1 MRGFLIICFILLSGW
16 HFGQTPVVFVHGM
29 LAGSDTWMNAKQV
42 FSDAGYTDEQLF
54 FYDWNTLARDRKEA
68 GEQFEEFVK
77 QALKASKS
85 KQISL
90 VGHSAGGALCMNFI
104 HEHKLGKRV
113 EKYVHVGSM
122 PISSNPAVPTLN
134 LYSTADLITGGK
146 SYDFENI
153 TNTVFENLDHYEI
166 ATDSAAIAAMLAF
179 LGEGK
184 RLVQPASLTSRVAL
198 GGRVVTM
205 GENEPEAAAQLAF
218 YELNPTTGERQTK
231 TPLATIQTD
240 KNGYWELN
248 ILSRG
253 SYIEVMVEAAD
264 PAKRKVHY
272 YFECPQE
279 KNDLIYFRTLPTS
292 GFAAILFASLPNN
305 DQPCLVTYSASKAL
319 IHGRDTL
326 FVNGQNIITE
336 ELANAQKT
344 PIAFF
349 VYTANEKAD
358 DLSKIASFGNFPFLS
373 GVNYNFNQQSIDI
386 VYGNKNFTL
395 PALKSKTAIMVKII
409 I

>member
-1 MRGFLIICFILLSGW
+1 MRSSLLVGFVLLSSW
-16 HFGQTPVVFVHGM
+16 IFAQTPVVFVHGM

-42 FSDAGYTDEQLF
+42 FSAAGYADDQLF
-54 FYDWNTLARDRKEA
+54 FYDWNTLARDREEA
-68 GEQFEEFVK
+68 GKQFEDFVK

-85 KQISL
+85 KHISL

-104 HEHKLGKRV
+104 HENKLGKRV

-122 PISSNPAVPTLN
+122 PIANNPAVPTLN

-146 SYDFENI
+146 SYEFENV
-153 TNTVFENLDHYEI
+153 TNAVFENLDHYEI
-166 ATDSAAIAAMLAF
+166 ATDSSAVAAMLSF

-184 RLVQPASLTSRVAL
+184 RLEQAASLTSRVAL

-240 KNGYWELN
+240 KNGYWELD
-248 ILSRG
+248 ILRTG
-253 SYIEVMVEAAD
+253 SFIEVIVEATD

-319 IHGRDTL
+319 IHGRDSL
-326 FVNGQNIITE
+326 FINEQNIITE
-336 ELANAQKT
+336 ELASAQKT

-349 VYTANEKAD
+349 VYTANEEVS
-358 DLSKIASFGNFPFLS
+358 DLSKIAAFGNFPFLS
-373 GVNYNFNQQSIDI
+373 GVNYNFTQHSISMAYAD
-386 VYGNKNFTL
+386 KSFTL
-395 PALKSKTAIMVKII
+395 PSLKSKTAIMVKII
-409 I
+409 L